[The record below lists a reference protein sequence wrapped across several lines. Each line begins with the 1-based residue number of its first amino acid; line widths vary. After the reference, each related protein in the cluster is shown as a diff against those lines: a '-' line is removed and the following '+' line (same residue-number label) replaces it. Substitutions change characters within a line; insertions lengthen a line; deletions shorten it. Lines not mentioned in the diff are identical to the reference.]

1 MLCRM
6 FLDRLASASW
16 MHVMARPGNSEA
28 LVGLYGIGP
37 RIMAPLLQVGWATWV
52 PLMLTFPSFGLC
64 SVLRQV
70 EHKYLAVES
79 QDF

>member
-16 MHVMARPGNSEA
+16 MHVMARPGNSSGVVWV
-28 LVGLYGIGP
+28 LVLESWN
-37 RIMAPLLQVGWATWV
+37 PLLQVGWATWV

-79 QDF
+79 KDF